1 MLEGI
6 EFRETKQISL
16 QEVLSLFRREQWRD
30 LMDIEEVEFYLQVA
44 LYIVSAWQGSELIGF
59 ARLEGDG
66 RISVEISDVLVR
78 SDFQGQGIGTDLVRR
93 LVDHIRRLDPYYIQV
108 EPIGD
113 REVHI
118 YSKFGFRE
126 GKGCRMMQ
134 LESPK
139 LTRKLAEVRGH
150 REGT

>member
-1 MLEGI
+1 MFEGI
-6 EFRETKQISL
+6 EFRETKQISS
-16 QEVLSLFRREQWRD
+16 QEVLSLFRREQWGD
-30 LMDIEEVEFYLQVA
+30 FMDIEEVEFYLQVA

-126 GKGCRMMQ
+126 GKGCRIMQ
-134 LESPK
+134 MESPK